1 MPMSLT
7 LFFTTIGTTLAAQIE
22 AKNIP
27 NNSYKKYLGERNE
40 TCFSFFPISEMRLS
54 KMVELKPKWS
64 YGESVVS
71 NNLLKII
78 YPLIAAP
85 LKKLIDLSLNT
96 GFVPEQI
103 SIAKVV
109 PILKGGDPKEFNN
122 YRPISMISS
131 IGKLIEKVFF
141 FRTI

>member
-1 MPMSLT
+1 
-7 LFFTTIGTTLAAQIE
+7 
-22 AKNIP
+22 
-27 NNSYKKYLGERNE
+27 
-40 TCFSFFPISEMRLS
+40 
-54 KMVELKPKWS
+54 MVDELKPKWS

-85 LKKLIDLSLNT
+85 LKTLIDLSLKT

-122 YRPISMISS
+122 
-131 IGKLIEKVFF
+131 
-141 FRTI
+141 